1 MQISKNAHDEI
12 QSRLWHLVE
21 NPEILGDDGET
32 YPEDTHDEVCR
43 AAAAFDLVPVG
54 KGGEYLVTVSEAVAE
69 AIAIELDNC
78 ADIYR
83 DNMKLMEA
91 GEKRQTGKMAAD
103 LERVAEWLRGSRA

>member
-1 MQISKNAHDEI
+1 MQISKNAHEEI
-12 QSRLWHLVE
+12 QSRLHHLEE

-32 YPEDTHDEVCR
+32 YPEDVYNDVCN
-43 AAAAFDLVPVG
+43 AAAAFNVVPVG
-54 KGGEYLVTVSEAVAE
+54 KGGKFLAAVSDAVAE

-103 LERVAEWLRGSRA
+103 LDRVAEWLRGSRA